1 MHDVIPHDGDLQP
14 GQGSQERR
22 LGGSRGEA
30 LPEEAEEGEEL
41 IGLEPGNVGGEDEVE
56 ELVDL
61 EAPADVGGELALEGL
76 EGGGEA
82 PEDQELPHQLLR
94 VLHVLHRKGPAG
106 KTRFRRGG
114 RMPGEGAVLTAS
126 GIGSLLGKGRRR
138 WSDFAEAG
146 AVLLSQYDWREEE
159 EDDEDACPVDDRSFA
174 VDRAGGR

>member
-22 LGGSRGEA
+22 LGGSRGKA
-30 LPEEAEEGEEL
+30 LPEEAEEDEEL
-41 IGLEPGNVGGEDEVE
+41 IGLEPGDVGGEDEVE

-114 RMPGEGAVLTAS
+114 ECR
-126 GIGSLLGKGRRR
+126 GRARR
-138 WSDFAEAG
+138 
-146 AVLLSQYDWREEE
+146 
-159 EDDEDACPVDDRSFA
+159 
-174 VDRAGGR
+174 